1 MKRKILLFLLLLPGF
16 CLTWGQVELTPTVI
30 SSAGGYDEATNINLA
45 WTLGE
50 LAVST
55 LSTTDMILTQGF
67 QQPFLLDI
75 GDAIDDPEFNWS
87 VNAYP
92 NPVSEVLNLRFNLD
106 KTMDL
111 QLELYDITGKKLTI
125 RKLPSIIPG
134 SRETLDFSG
143 FRDGIYI
150 LKITSEKQKVRKI
163 YKIQKQ

>member
-16 CLTWGQVELTPTVI
+16 SLIWGQVQLNPTVI
-30 SSAGGYDEATNINLA
+30 SSAGGYTETADISLA

-75 GDAIDDPEFNWS
+75 NAIDDPEFNWS

-92 NPVSEVLNLRFNLD
+92 NPVSEILNLRFNID

-111 QLELYDITGKKLTI
+111 QLELYDITGKKLFI
-125 RKLPSIIPG
+125 KMLPSIMPG
-134 SRETLDFSG
+134 GRETLDFSG

>member
-1 MKRKILLFLLLLPGF
+1 MKRKILLFLILLPCF
-16 CLTWGQVELTPTVI
+16 SLTWGQVQLNPTVI
-30 SSAGGYDEATNINLA
+30 SSAGGYAEATDISLA
-45 WTLGE
+45 WTMGE

-55 LSTTDMILTQGF
+55 LSATGMILTQGF

-75 GDAIDDPEFNWS
+75 NAIDDPEFNWS

-92 NPVSEVLNLRFNLD
+92 NPVSEVLNLRFNID

-111 QLELYDITGKKLTI
+111 QLELYDITGKKLFI
-125 RKLPSIIPG
+125 KMLPSIMPG
-134 SRETLDFSG
+134 GRETLDFSG
-143 FRDGIYI
+143 FREGIYI

>member
-16 CLTWGQVELTPTVI
+16 SLIWGQVQLNPTVI
-30 SSAGGYDEATNINLA
+30 SSAGGYTETADISLA

-75 GDAIDDPEFNWS
+75 NAIDDPEFNWS

-92 NPVSEVLNLRFNLD
+92 NPVSEILNLRFNID

-111 QLELYDITGKKLTI
+111 QLELYDITGKKLVI
-125 RKLPSIIPG
+125 RMLPSIMPG
-134 SRETLDFSG
+134 GRETLDFSG

>member
-1 MKRKILLFLLLLPGF
+1 MLILIPGF
-16 CLTWGQVELTPTVI
+16 SLTWGQVQLSPTVL
-30 SSAGGYDEATNINLA
+30 SSAGGYNEAGGISLA
-45 WTLGE
+45 WTMGE

-55 LSTTDMILTQGF
+55 LSTTGMILTQGF

-92 NPVSEVLNLRFNLD
+92 NPVSDILNLRFNLD

-125 RKLPSIIPG
+125 KKLPSIMPG
-134 SRETLDFSG
+134 GRETLDFSG
-143 FRDGIYI
+143 FREGIYI

>member
-1 MKRKILLFLLLLPGF
+1 MKRKILLMLILLPGF
-16 CLTWGQVELTPTVI
+16 SLAWGQVQLTPTVL
-30 SSAGGYDEATNINLA
+30 SSAGGYNEASDISLA
-45 WTLGE
+45 WTMGE

-55 LSTTDMILTQGF
+55 LSTTGMILTQGF
-67 QQPFLLDI
+67 QQPFLLDV

-92 NPVSEVLNLRFNLD
+92 NPVSDILNLRFNLD

-111 QLELYDITGKKLTI
+111 QIELYDITGKKLTI
-125 RKLPSIIPG
+125 KKLPSIMPG
-134 SRETLDFSG
+134 GRETIDFSG
-143 FRDGIYI
+143 FREGIYI

>member
-16 CLTWGQVELTPTVI
+16 FLAQGQVQLNPTVI
-30 SSAGGYDEATNINLA
+30 SSAGGYTETADISLA
-45 WTLGE
+45 WTMGE

-75 GDAIDDPEFNWS
+75 NAIDDPEFNWS

-92 NPVSEVLNLRFNLD
+92 NPVSEILNLRFNID

-111 QLELYDITGKKLTI
+111 QLELYDITGKKLVI
-125 RKLPSIIPG
+125 KMLPSIMPG
-134 SRETLDFSG
+134 GRETLDFSG

>member
-1 MKRKILLFLLLLPGF
+1 MQLS
-16 CLTWGQVELTPTVI
+16 PTVI
-30 SSAGGYDEATNINLA
+30 SSAGGYTETTDISLA
-45 WTLGE
+45 WTMGE

-75 GDAIDDPEFNWS
+75 GNAIENPEFRWS

-92 NPVSEVLNLRFNLD
+92 NPVSEVLNLRFNID

-111 QLELYDITGKKLTI
+111 QLELYDITGKKLVI
-125 RKLPSIIPG
+125 KMLPSVMPG
-134 SRETLDFSG
+134 GRETLDFSS
-143 FRDGIYI
+143 FRKGIYI

>member
-1 MKRKILLFLLLLPGF
+1 MKRKILLFLILLPGF
-16 CLTWGQVELTPTVI
+16 FLARGQVQLTPTVI
-30 SSAGGYDEATNINLA
+30 SSAGGYAEATDISLA
-45 WTLGE
+45 WTMGE

-75 GDAIDDPEFNWS
+75 NAIDDPEFNWS

-92 NPVSEVLNLRFNLD
+92 NPVSEILNLRFNID

-111 QLELYDITGKKLTI
+111 QLELYDITGKKLFI
-125 RKLPSIIPG
+125 KMLPSIMPG
-134 SRETLDFSG
+134 GRETLDFSG

>member
-1 MKRKILLFLLLLPGF
+1 MNRKILLFLLLLPGF
-16 CLTWGQVELTPTVI
+16 SLIWGQVQLNPTVI
-30 SSAGGYDEATNINLA
+30 SSAGGYTETADISLA

-75 GDAIDDPEFNWS
+75 NAIDDPEFNWS

-92 NPVSEVLNLRFNLD
+92 NPVSEILNLRFNID

-111 QLELYDITGKKLTI
+111 QLKLYDITGKKLVI
-125 RKLPSIIPG
+125 KMLPSRRQRN
-134 SRETLDFSG
+134 SRFFWFQGWNLYFENN
-143 FRDGIYI
+143 
-150 LKITSEKQKVRKI
+150 KRKAKSQENI
-163 YKIQKQ
+163 

>member
-1 MKRKILLFLLLLPGF
+1 MKRKILLFLILLPGF
-16 CLTWGQVELTPTVI
+16 FLARGQVQLTPTVI
-30 SSAGGYDEATNINLA
+30 SSAGGYAEATDISLA
-45 WTLGE
+45 WTMGE

-75 GDAIDDPEFNWS
+75 NAIDDPEFNWS

-92 NPVSEVLNLRFNLD
+92 NPVSEILNLRFNID

-111 QLELYDITGKKLTI
+111 QLELYDITGKKLVI
-125 RKLPSIIPG
+125 KMLPSIMPG
-134 SRETLDFSG
+134 GRETLDFSG

>member
-1 MKRKILLFLLLLPGF
+1 MKRKILLMLILIPGF
-16 CLTWGQVELTPTVI
+16 SLTWGQVQLTPTVL
-30 SSAGGYDEATNINLA
+30 SSAGGYNEIGDISLA
-45 WTLGE
+45 WTMGE

-55 LSTTDMILTQGF
+55 LSNTGMILTQGF

-92 NPVSEVLNLRFNLD
+92 NPVSDILNLRFNLD

-125 RKLPSIIPG
+125 KKLPSIMPG
-134 SRETLDFSG
+134 GRETLDFSG
-143 FRDGIYI
+143 FREGIYI

>member
-1 MKRKILLFLLLLPGF
+1 MKRKILLFLLLLPCF
-16 CLTWGQVELTPTVI
+16 FLTRGQVQLNPTVI
-30 SSAGGYDEATNINLA
+30 SSAGGYTETADISLA
-45 WTLGE
+45 WTMGE

-55 LSTTDMILTQGF
+55 LSTTDMVLTQGF

-92 NPVSEVLNLRFNLD
+92 NPVTDVLNLRFNLE

-111 QLELYDITGKKLTI
+111 RIELYDITGKKLTI
-125 RKLPSIIPG
+125 KMLPSVMPG
-134 SRETLDFSG
+134 GRETLDFSG

>member
-16 CLTWGQVELTPTVI
+16 SLIWGQVQLNPTVI
-30 SSAGGYDEATNINLA
+30 SSAGGYTETADISLA

-55 LSTTDMILTQGF
+55 LSTTDIILTQGF

-75 GDAIDDPEFNWS
+75 NAIDDPEFNWS

-92 NPVSEVLNLRFNLD
+92 NPVSEILNLRFNID

-111 QLELYDITGKKLTI
+111 QLELYDITGKKLVI
-125 RKLPSIIPG
+125 KMLPSIMPG
-134 SRETLDFSG
+134 GRETLDFSG

>member
-1 MKRKILLFLLLLPGF
+1 MKRKTLLFLLLLPGF
-16 CLTWGQVELTPTVI
+16 FLARGQVQLTPTVI
-30 SSAGGYDEATNINLA
+30 SSAGGYTETGDISLA

-75 GDAIDDPEFNWS
+75 NAIDDPEFSWS

-92 NPVSEVLNLRFNLD
+92 NPVSEILNLRFNID

-111 QLELYDITGKKLTI
+111 QLELYDITGKKLVI
-125 RKLPSIIPG
+125 KMLPSIMPG
-134 SRETLDFSG
+134 GRETLDFSG

-150 LKITSEKQKVRKI
+150 LKITSEKQKIRKI

>member
-16 CLTWGQVELTPTVI
+16 SLTWGQVQLSPTVI
-30 SSAGGYDEATNINLA
+30 SSAGGYAETTDISLA

-55 LSTTDMILTQGF
+55 LSTTGMILTQGF

-75 GDAIDDPEFNWS
+75 GNAIDDPEFNWS

-92 NPVSEVLNLRFNLD
+92 NPVSEVLNLRFNID

-111 QLELYDITGKKLTI
+111 QLELYDITGKKLFI
-125 RKLPSIIPG
+125 KMLPSIMPG
-134 SRETLDFSG
+134 GRETLDFSG
-143 FRDGIYI
+143 FREGIYI

>member
-1 MKRKILLFLLLLPGF
+1 MNRKILLFLLLLPGF
-16 CLTWGQVELTPTVI
+16 SLIWGQVQLTPTVI
-30 SSAGGYDEATNINLA
+30 SSAGGYTETADISLA

-75 GDAIDDPEFNWS
+75 NAIDDPEFNWS

-92 NPVSEVLNLRFNLD
+92 NPVSEILNLRFNID

-111 QLELYDITGKKLTI
+111 QLELYDITGKKLFI
-125 RKLPSIIPG
+125 KMLPSIMPG
-134 SRETLDFSG
+134 GRETLDFSG

>member
-1 MKRKILLFLLLLPGF
+1 MKRKILLFLLLLPCF
-16 CLTWGQVELTPTVI
+16 FLARGQVQLTPTVI
-30 SSAGGYDEATNINLA
+30 SSAGGYTETTNISLA
-45 WTLGE
+45 WTMGE

-75 GDAIDDPEFNWS
+75 NAIDDPEFNWS

-92 NPVSEVLNLRFNLD
+92 NPVSEILNLRFNID

-111 QLELYDITGKKLTI
+111 QLELYDITGKKLVI
-125 RKLPSIIPG
+125 KILPSIMPG
-134 SRETLDFSG
+134 GRETLDFSG

>member
-1 MKRKILLFLLLLPGF
+1 MKRKILLFLILLPCF
-16 CLTWGQVELTPTVI
+16 SLTWGQVQLNPTVI
-30 SSAGGYDEATNINLA
+30 SSAGGYAEATDINLA

-92 NPVSEVLNLRFNLD
+92 NPVTDGKLNIESAEKIHHILVYNVFG
-106 KTMDL
+106 
-111 QLELYDITGKKLTI
+111 Q
-125 RKLPSIIPG
+125 SIIEHEYNG
-134 SRETLDFSG
+134 VFSLSIETSELTS
-143 FRDGIYI
+143 GIYFI
-150 LKITSEKQKVRKI
+150 KVGFDNQSYLIKKIINQ
-163 YKIQKQ
+163 

>member
-16 CLTWGQVELTPTVI
+16 SLIWGQVQLNPTVI
-30 SSAGGYDEATNINLA
+30 SSAGGYTETADISLA

-75 GDAIDDPEFNWS
+75 NAIDDPEFNWS

-92 NPVSEVLNLRFNLD
+92 NPVSEILNLRFNID

-111 QLELYDITGKKLTI
+111 QLELYDITGKKLVI
-125 RKLPSIIPG
+125 KMLPSIMPG
-134 SRETLDFSG
+134 GRETLDFSG

>member
-1 MKRKILLFLLLLPGF
+1 MKRKILLMLILIPGF
-16 CLTWGQVELTPTVI
+16 SLTWGQVQLTPTVL
-30 SSAGGYDEATNINLA
+30 SSAGGYSESGGISLA
-45 WTLGE
+45 WTMGE

-55 LSTTDMILTQGF
+55 LSTIDMILTQGF

-92 NPVSEVLNLRFNLD
+92 NPVSDILNLRFNLD

-125 RKLPSIIPG
+125 KKLPSIMPG
-134 SRETLDFSG
+134 GRETLDFSG
-143 FRDGIYI
+143 FREGIYI

>member
-1 MKRKILLFLLLLPGF
+1 MKRKILLFLILLPGF
-16 CLTWGQVELTPTVI
+16 FLARGQVQLTPTVI
-30 SSAGGYDEATNINLA
+30 SSAGGYAEATDISLA
-45 WTLGE
+45 WTMGE

-75 GDAIDDPEFNWS
+75 NAIDDPEFNWS

-92 NPVSEVLNLRFNLD
+92 NPVSEILNLRFNID

-111 QLELYDITGKKLTI
+111 QLELYDITGKKLVI
-125 RKLPSIIPG
+125 KILPSIMPG
-134 SRETLDFSG
+134 GRETLDFSG

>member
-1 MKRKILLFLLLLPGF
+1 MKRKILLMLILIPGF
-16 CLTWGQVELTPTVI
+16 SLTWGQVQLTPTVL
-30 SSAGGYDEATNINLA
+30 SSAGGYTETSDISLA

-55 LSTTDMILTQGF
+55 LSNTGMILTQGF

-75 GDAIDDPEFNWS
+75 GDAIDNPEFNWS

-92 NPVSEVLNLRFNLD
+92 NPVSDILNLRFNLD

-125 RKLPSIIPG
+125 KKLPSIMPG
-134 SRETLDFSG
+134 GRETLDFSG
-143 FRDGIYI
+143 FREGIYI
-150 LKITSEKQKVRKI
+150 LKISSEKQKVRKI

>member
-1 MKRKILLFLLLLPGF
+1 MRCKILLFLILLPCF
-16 CLTWGQVELTPTVI
+16 SLTWGQVQLNPTVI
-30 SSAGGYDEATNINLA
+30 SSAGGYTETGGINLA

-92 NPVSEVLNLRFNLD
+92 NPVTDVLNLRFNID

-111 QLELYDITGKKLTI
+111 QLELYDITGKKLIIKT
-125 RKLPSIIPG
+125 LPSIMPG
-134 SRETLDFSG
+134 GRETLDFSG

>member
-1 MKRKILLFLLLLPGF
+1 MKRKILLFLLLFPGF
-16 CLTWGQVELTPTVI
+16 ILTRGQVQLNPTVI
-30 SSAGGYDEATNINLA
+30 SSAGGYAEATNISLA

-55 LSTTDMILTQGF
+55 LSTTGMILTQGF
-67 QQPFLLDI
+67 QQPFLLDV
-75 GDAIDDPEFNWS
+75 GNAIDDPEFRWS

-92 NPVSEVLNLRFNLD
+92 NPVTDVLNLRFNID

-125 RKLPSIIPG
+125 KRLPSVMPG
-134 SRETLDFSG
+134 GRETLDFSG

>member
-16 CLTWGQVELTPTVI
+16 SLIWGQVQLNPTVI
-30 SSAGGYDEATNINLA
+30 SSAGGYTETADISLA
-45 WTLGE
+45 WTMGE

-55 LSTTDMILTQGF
+55 LSTTDIILTQGF

-75 GDAIDDPEFNWS
+75 NAIDDPEFNWS

-92 NPVSEVLNLRFNLD
+92 NPVSEILNLRFNID

-111 QLELYDITGKKLTI
+111 QLELYDITGKKLVI
-125 RKLPSIIPG
+125 KILPSIMPG
-134 SRETLDFSG
+134 GRETLDFSG